1 MTVISDRSLNV
12 DMRQAHYHNINI
24 HFITGED
31 VRFEPDG
38 SVREAGSSGRHSEI
52 SESSEEPQSESDTEI
67 IMIFCWST

>member
-1 MTVISDRSLNV
+1 MLTCGRRAYVA
-12 DMRQAHYHNINI
+12 RQAHYHNINNHI

-52 SESSEEPQSESDTEI
+52 SESSEEPQSESAFEI
-67 IMIFCWST
+67 IIIIMMM